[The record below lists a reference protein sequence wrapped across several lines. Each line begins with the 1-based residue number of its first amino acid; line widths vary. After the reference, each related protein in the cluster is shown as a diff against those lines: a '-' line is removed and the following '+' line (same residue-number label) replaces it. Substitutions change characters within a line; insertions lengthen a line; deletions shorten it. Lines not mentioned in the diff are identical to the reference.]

1 MVRLLLTIAGALV
14 ATEGAAYAHT
24 GLGDAH
30 GFAHGFSHPM
40 GGLDH
45 ILAMVAVGLFAAHL
59 GGRTLVLVPAAFM
72 TMMAIGG
79 ALGMA
84 GVALPMVDAVIGL
97 SVVTLGLVICL
108 DVDMATTAAMAL
120 VGFFALFH
128 GHAHGAEMPQ
138 TASGLEYAA
147 GFILATATLHAV
159 GAGLGLLV
167 ARLGERRGRRVLQ
180 TAGGAMAAAGVAIL
194 SGWA

>member
-1 MVRLLLTIAGALV
+1 MVRLLLTIAGALA
-14 ATEGAAYAHT
+14 ATAGAAYAHT
-24 GLGDAH
+24 GFGAAH
-30 GFAHGFSHPM
+30 GFGHGFAHPM

-59 GGRTLVLVPAAFM
+59 GGRALLLVPAAFM

-79 ALGMA
+79 ALGLA
-84 GVALPMVDAVIGL
+84 GVGLPMVEAAIGL
-97 SVVTLGLVICL
+97 SVVALGLIVCL
-108 DVDMATTAAMAL
+108 EVDMATTAAMAL

-128 GHAHGAEMPQ
+128 GHAHGVEMPP

-147 GFILATATLHAV
+147 GFILATATLHAAGV
-159 GAGLGLLV
+159 GLGLIV
-167 ARLGERRGRRVLQ
+167 ARLGARRGRRVLQ

-194 SGWA
+194 AGWA